1 PFRMNPFEFETNE
14 DPGSSSLLSH
24 IDFLKAVFNAAFSLY
39 APMPQVL
46 ESALHE
52 IYEDKGWD
60 LTSGTNYRLDDWSQR
75 HIYPIYPTMTDLYYK
90 VEEVTN
96 RLGYHHEVESNVKAA
111 LKSRIGSL
119 RIGSKG
125 LMLDTARGI
134 SMHTLLNIPTILELE
149 NIGNDDE
156 KTFLMGMFLSRLY
169 EYRRLQAA
177 TGMLPTGLQHLIV
190 FEEAHRLLKNVSNT
204 QVSDEGSNPRAQAIE
219 VFTNMLS
226 EVRAYGQGVLVAEQI
241 PSKLAPDVLKN
252 TNLKIVH
259 RLIAKDDRQS
269 IGQTM
274 NMNEEQQT
282 HLGVLTPGMAAVYAE
297 GADHAYL
304 VQLENYKRKIGPL
317 TDHALRQMSMKYA
330 SVKAFQSILDFD
342 KYGIQVNTAGGPDP
356 MIYQAAGKLLEG
368 QKSRWLWANILLR
381 LITLPAN
388 MFDVLLRF
396 SEHIEAEMSFFP
408 AAQYESVLNMVI
420 VRGSFELLQTRG
432 AQFGWT
438 YEQVEELR
446 FLFTSGICM
455 FNKAYNDAHEARA
468 SGVDSEKLEEDFL
481 IAMEEAGK
489 YLEQFVNRYR
499 LIMQRDHGPF
509 SGCVHCPRKCVY
521 RSEVKLL
528 LSAKNR
534 TWITDELSSEAHSN
548 QAERFRAA
556 AHAASRIA
564 QNWLG
569 EEQDTEPDEQMAEIG
584 YCAALHTIASPD
596 YTEYEQV
603 IIANGISEH
612 IF

>member
-1 PFRMNPFEFETNE
+1 
-14 DPGSSSLLSH
+14 
-24 IDFLKAVFNAAFSLY
+24 
-39 APMPQVL
+39 MPQVL
-46 ESALHE
+46 ETALHE

-60 LTSGTNYRLDDWSQR
+60 LTSGVNYRLPDWKQR

-96 RLGYHHEVESNVKAA
+96 SLGYHHEVESNVKAA

-125 LMLDTARGI
+125 LMLDTPRGI
-134 SMHTLLNIPTILELE
+134 SMHALLSIPTILELE

-177 TGMLPTGLQHLIV
+177 TGKLPEGLQHLIV

-274 NMNEEQQT
+274 NMNEDQQT
-282 HLGVLTPGMAAVYAE
+282 HLGVLTPGMGAVYAE

-304 VQLENYKRKIGPL
+304 VQLENYKRKITPL
-317 TDHALRQMSMKYA
+317 TDRALQQMSKRYA
-330 SVKAFQSILDFD
+330 SVHTFQSILDFD
-342 KYGIQVNTAGGPDP
+342 KYGIQVTATGGPDP

-408 AAQYESVLNMVI
+408 TAQYNAVITMVI

-438 YEQVEELR
+438 YNQVEELR
-446 FLFTSGICM
+446 FLFTSGISL
-455 FNKAYNDAHEARA
+455 FNQAYSDAYKARTDGIDAEQ
-468 SGVDSEKLEEDFL
+468 LEEDFL
-481 IAMEEAGK
+481 LAMEEAGK
-489 YLEQFVNRYR
+489 YLEQFVNRYK
-499 LIMQRDHGPF
+499 LLMQRDHGPF
-509 SGCVHCPRKCVY
+509 SGCTHCPSKCLY

-528 LSAKNR
+528 LSTKNR
-534 TWITDELSSEAHSN
+534 TWITDELSSSEHSS
-548 QAERFRAA
+548 QAERFQAA
-556 AHAASRIA
+556 ARAASRIA

-569 EEQDTEPDEQMAEIG
+569 EEQDEEPDELMDEVG

-603 IIANGISEH
+603 IIANGLSKH